1 MISLVVAAAENN
13 AIGKDNKLLW
23 HLPDDFRH
31 FKNLTTGHSIL
42 MGRKTF
48 ESFPKPLPN
57 RRHIVLSRQPNY
69 APEGADI
76 ARDLAQGLS
85 LAKDQNLLFIIGGAQ
100 IYKQAMDIADR
111 IDLTRVHA
119 HFNADAFF
127 PDIDPSL
134 WERTKSDFHP
144 KDERHAHDFTIER
157 WERKPLP

>member
-57 RRHIVLSRQPNY
+57 RRHIVLSRNPGYQS
-69 APEGADI
+69 AEIEVAAELSEGI
-76 ARDLAQGLS
+76 ALAAGE
-85 LAKDQNLLFIIGGAQ
+85 AVLFIIGGAQ

-119 HFNADAFF
+119 SFEADAFF
-127 PDIDPSL
+127 PDIDTNL
-134 WERTKSDFHP
+134 WTRTQREFHAP
-144 KDERHAHDFTIER
+144 DERHAHAFTIER
-157 WERKPLP
+157 WERI

>member
-1 MISLVVAAAENN
+1 MISLVVAAGENN

-57 RRHIVLSRQPNY
+57 RRHIVLSRQSDYRPKGVDV
-69 APEGADI
+69 AT
-76 ARDLAQGLS
+76 GLS
-85 LAKDQNLLFIIGGAQ
+85 QGIALAADEDRLFIIGGAQ

-111 IDLTRVHA
+111 IDITRVHA
-119 HFNADAFF
+119 SFEADAFF
-127 PDIDPSL
+127 PDIDPNL
-134 WERTKSDFHP
+134 WTLRQSEFHP
-144 KDERHAHDFTIER
+144 ADERHAHAFTIER
-157 WERKPLP
+157 WERK